1 MNRIRVLSRG
11 DSARRVVAR
20 FQQRPNLFVALFY
33 ITLTLMIIGP
43 WLRPG
48 FILTLDMVFGPM
60 EPTPNDEFYGFDPPV
75 LGAKYIPESI
85 HAVLAAVISPDWSQK
100 VVLGLIFLA
109 AGIGAHLL
117 APVRGSPAKLFAG
130 TFYTLNP
137 FVYARILAGQWFVLA
152 GYAALPF
159 AIWATVRA
167 LRSRSPKDWLV
178 VALLLSVTAF
188 NAQMFVLGVVSV
200 SAVMFA
206 WSIKHRQRSVLS
218 GLVLL
223 TVATLLL
230 NLYWIVPALQSD
242 QTVLQQ
248 IDQRDLDAFAPI
260 SQFGS
265 AFISIT
271 GLYGFWRDGYE
282 YPVTQSAAF
291 YFLIIPIIWLA
302 VFAVISKWRTPL
314 VSALAAL
321 GIAGLVLAPG
331 ISGPFDWL
339 FRFLFENVP
348 FFNGFRDSHKFAVL
362 IALTYA
368 VLGAVGLEAI
378 LENVRMGPAIQRR
391 VQFIAPVLLLVITA
405 AYTYTAL
412 LGFGGRLQPV
422 SYPDDWQQA
431 QDVLDREA
439 GESSILLLP
448 WNTYM
453 EYPWLPNEEKS
464 ARTLAKAYFSQSLI
478 FPKSV
483 IKRAGIFGQ
492 SSSPEQE
499 YIRDLL
505 NDSLLRTD
513 FGERISELAVSHVLL
528 VKAEEWEQFDY
539 LNSQLSLELAFD
551 GPSVRLY
558 RNLVNTSRLE
568 LLTGENAEVTLK
580 KNSSGEYRYS
590 IVPSGETD
598 VRFISPNG
606 DIEGWRLDGD
616 RPEDTSDQ
624 FSGTFVATDSGVI
637 EYYPARNALV
647 WILISALALISV
659 LALTTKYP
667 AIMKR
672 KLLDRTKG

>member
-1 MNRIRVLSRG
+1 MNRIRFLSRG
-11 DSARRVVAR
+11 DSAWGVAAR
-20 FQQRPNLFVALFY
+20 FQQRPNLLVALFY
-33 ITLTLMIIGP
+33 ITLTLLIIGP

-75 LGAKYIPESI
+75 LGAKYIPESF
-85 HAVLAAVISPDWSQK
+85 HSVLAAVISPDWSQK
-100 VVLGLIFLA
+100 IVLSLIFLA
-109 AGIGAHLL
+109 SGIGAHLL
-117 APVRGSPAKLFAG
+117 APVRGTSAKFFAG

-167 LRSRSPKDWLV
+167 LRSRSPKDWLF
-178 VALLLSVTAF
+178 VALLLSVSAF
-188 NAQMFVLGVVSV
+188 NAQMFVLGVLSVSV
-200 SAVMFA
+200 VMLA
-206 WSIKHRQRSVLS
+206 WFIKHRQRSVLF

-223 TVATLLL
+223 TVTTLML
-230 NLYWIVPALQSD
+230 NLYWIAPALQSD

-248 IDQRDLDAFAPI
+248 IDQRDLVAFAPI
-260 SQFGS
+260 SQFAS
-265 AFISIT
+265 PLISVT

-302 VFAVISKWRTPL
+302 LFAVISKWRTPL

-348 FFNGFRDSHKFAVL
+348 FFDGFRDSHKFAAL

-368 VLGAVGLEAI
+368 VLGAVGMEAI
-378 LENVRMGPAIQRR
+378 LENVRMSPVNLRR
-391 VQFIAPVLLLVITA
+391 ARFVAPVLLLVITA

-422 SYPDDWQQA
+422 SYPDDWQLA

-478 FPKSV
+478 FPKNV

-505 NDSLLRTD
+505 NDSPLRTD
-513 FGERISELAVSHVLL
+513 FGERISKLAASHVLV
-528 VKAEEWEQFDY
+528 VKAGEWEQFDY
-539 LNSQLSLELAFD
+539 LDSQIGLELAFD
-551 GPSVRLY
+551 GPTVRLY
-558 RNLVNTSRLE
+558 RNLVTTSRLE
-568 LLTGENAEVTLK
+568 LLTGENAEITLEK
-580 KNSSGEYRYS
+580 KSPGEYRYS
-590 IVPSGETD
+590 IVSSGDTN
-598 VRFISPNG
+598 VRFIAPNG

-616 RPEDTSDQ
+616 RPEITSDQ

-637 EYYPARNALV
+637 EYYPARSTLG
-647 WILISALALISV
+647 WILISVLALIAV

-667 AIMKR
+667 AIAKG
-672 KLLDRTKG
+672 KLLDRTSG